1 MSVTVK
7 EVEYVAKL
15 AKLRFMPDEMEKFTS
30 QLNQILAYMEKLN
43 ELDTTNVEPLAQ
55 IMELQNILRE
65 DIVKPSLPVE
75 EVLANAPAKNE
86 KFFKVP
92 KVISDGGN
100 RK

>member
-1 MSVTVK
+1 MSVTIK

-15 AKLRFMPDEMEKFTS
+15 AKLQFMPEEMEKFTL

-43 ELDTTNVEPLAQ
+43 ELDTANVEPLAQ
-55 IMELQNILRE
+55 IMELQNVLRE

-75 EVLANAPAKNE
+75 DVLANAPAKDG

-92 KVISDGGN
+92 KVIHEGGG
-100 RK
+100 KK

>member
-1 MSVTVK
+1 MSVTAK

-15 AKLRFMPDEMEKFTS
+15 AKLQFTFEEMEKFTS

-55 IMELQNILRE
+55 ITELQNVLRE
-65 DIVKPSLPVE
+65 DIVRPSLPVE
-75 EVLANAPAKNE
+75 DVLANAPVENE

-92 KVISDGGN
+92 KVIHESGG
-100 RK
+100 KK